1 MRPGR
6 RIGVV
11 DIGATSI
18 KSALLEEGRL
28 LREGETPTPAQAG
41 GRRVLERAGE
51 LLAALGPL
59 DAIGVSTAGQ
69 TDPVRGRILYANENL
84 PHYTGLCPKS
94 LFQDRFGVPVAV
106 ENDANA
112 AALGE
117 AVHGAGRG
125 FSDFLMLTFGTGI
138 GGGIVLSGKVYGGAG
153 FCAGEF
159 GSMVTHAED
168 RRPGDPL
175 SGAYERYA
183 STSALVRRAQGL
195 DPALTDGRKLFAR
208 LEEAPVRALVDAW
221 LEEVLLGL
229 LNLTYIFHPA
239 LLVLGG
245 GVLAQPYVL
254 AALQERLPE
263 RLMPSYRNVELRAA
277 ALGNRAGLLGAGE
290 AARRL
295 LESSPPLGA
304 TPPTPPRPAVR

>member
-1 MRPGR
+1 
-6 RIGVV
+6 
-11 DIGATSI
+11 
-18 KSALLEEGRL
+18 
-28 LREGETPTPAQAG
+28 
-41 GRRVLERAGE
+41 
-51 LLAALGPL
+51 
-59 DAIGVSTAGQ
+59 
-69 TDPVRGRILYANENL
+69 
-84 PHYTGLCPKS
+84 
-94 LFQDRFGVPVAV
+94 
-106 ENDANA
+106 
-112 AALGE
+112 
-117 AVHGAGRG
+117 
-125 FSDFLMLTFGTGI
+125 MLTFGTGI

-195 DPALTDGRKLFAR
+195 DPALTDGLKLFAR

-245 GVLAQPYVL
+245 GVLAQP
-254 AALQERLPE
+254 
-263 RLMPSYRNVELRAA
+263 LRARRPAGA
-277 ALGNRAGLLGAGE
+277 AARTAHAQLSKRGTARRRPGKPRRPAGRGE

-304 TPPTPPRPAVR
+304 TPPAPPRPAVR